1 MVKRTFLAFH
11 LSSPFQ
17 VLLRPN
23 RPAYNFRKAGQRE
36 MVTFSL
42 RGFPSDD
49 VYAAVCFSLDRTQ
62 LYRRV
67 ERTEG
72 KYTLLDIYI
81 INTLV

>member
-1 MVKRTFLAFH
+1 
-11 LSSPFQ
+11 
-17 VLLRPN
+17 
-23 RPAYNFRKAGQRE
+23 